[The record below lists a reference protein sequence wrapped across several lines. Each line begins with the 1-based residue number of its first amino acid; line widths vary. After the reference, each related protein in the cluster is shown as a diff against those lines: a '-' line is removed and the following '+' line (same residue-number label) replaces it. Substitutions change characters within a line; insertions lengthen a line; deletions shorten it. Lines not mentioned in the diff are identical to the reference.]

1 MFAQFFL
8 AGVCFQGNK
17 FSRIDEKSTTPR
29 SHENFMRISSLRTM
43 FDSPVPQ
50 SGLSESLDKLSNV
63 LYNYF
68 LILVPY
74 FQVQIQR
81 IMQTFLLED
90 LKQKA

>member
-29 SHENFMRISSLRTM
+29 SHENFTRISSLRTM

-63 LYNYF
+63 LHNYF